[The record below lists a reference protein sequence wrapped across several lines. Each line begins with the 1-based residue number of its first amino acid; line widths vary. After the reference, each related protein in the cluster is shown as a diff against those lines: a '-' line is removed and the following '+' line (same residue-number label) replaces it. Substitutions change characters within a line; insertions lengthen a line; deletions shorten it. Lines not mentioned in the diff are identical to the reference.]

1 MCGYSDSIYIV
12 VASGSSA
19 EERLV
24 ASGMLMDIRSQANV
38 PRCNSFYD
46 MAVHRISSLDERIR
60 LCNEL
65 RDRLAERKSIRWCG
79 AEYESLFHPKIVQ
92 NAGEI
97 NGLAGLGRSMNEGGV

>member
-1 MCGYSDSIYIV
+1 MDSLERLWFMCGYSDSIYIV

-46 MAVHRISSLDERIR
+46 MAVHRISTLENS
-60 LCNEL
+60 
-65 RDRLAERKSIRWCG
+65 
-79 AEYESLFHPKIVQ
+79 PVQ
-92 NAGEI
+92 
-97 NGLAGLGRSMNEGGV
+97 